1 MNMKATSL
9 AVVKPLQNTQFWLL
23 AIAGGLIAVH
33 LSLTWRVA
41 PDTGKLSISV
51 LGWGA
56 ALSLLWEKRHT
67 LILESDVFSS
77 FLGLLLIAFVLL
89 KSLFVTSYD
98 SVVDLTPFIAGLGL
112 AMLASGVKG
121 LQQYWQELMIVLAL
135 NAPVGLL
142 LDRIDISLITAKF
155 GTVLLSYLG
164 FEVSRQGVNIFLPTG
179 VVEVNP
185 GCSGLESI
193 IRLLRL
199 AVLFLVMFPTDLAKK
214 ILIPIVAVLV
224 AFVVNG
230 VRIALMAVLVAY
242 SNQEAFN
249 YWHMGTGSQIFLLI
263 AMVFFGLFC
272 YFFNQ
277 KDDPDNHDPMEVS
290 GS

>member
-1 MNMKATSL
+1 MKATSL
-9 AVVKPLQNTQFWLL
+9 AVGKPLQNTQFWLL

-41 PDTGKLSISV
+41 PDTGRLSISV

-56 ALSLLWEKRHT
+56 ALSMLWEKRHT

-77 FLGLLLIAFVLL
+77 LLGLLLIAFVLL

-142 LDRIDISLITAKF
+142 LDRIDISLVTAKF
-155 GTVLLSYLG
+155 STVILSYLG
-164 FEVSRQGVNIFLPTG
+164 FEVSRQGVNIFLPPTG
-179 VVEVNP
+179 VVEVYP

-193 IRLLRL
+193 VRLLRL

-214 ILIPIVAVLV
+214 ILIPVVAVLV
-224 AFVVNG
+224 AFVING
-230 VRIALMAVLVAY
+230 VRVALMAVLVGY

-249 YWHMGTGSQIFLLI
+249 YWHLGTGSQIFLLI
-263 AMVFFGLFC
+263 AMLVFGLFC
-272 YFFNQ
+272 YFINQ